1 MDNKISKEEL
11 TNIIKIYKIF
21 NDDEIL
27 IMINDPDLI
36 SDVNIKNSLIK
47 LINLEN
53 NVLDK
58 IKYYFDEYNN
68 LTGGK
73 GRRRKRKKS
82 KRKKKRSKKKRS
94 KKNKS
99 KKKKLGRNKNS
110 KKKKSKKK
118 KSKDK
123 ELDEESDQF
132 SEESNVSSENVSR
145 RSGNVSSENVSR
157 RSNNL
162 SPDNFSTPV
171 IGNNRLSGFSTGIP
185 NITINNNNNNGS
197 QTIDDKNI
205 PQVSIPLKFVINKE
219 GVSKN
224 VKSDKKGGRN
234 IELNKSNGLDILKKS
249 LDSGETEFNLTF
261 DLTKDIN
268 YENKE
273 YSEIMNNVKSLVKKK
288 VVDVANNKNVP
299 QFKNELKE
307 KITSINNLLPP
318 FYSQDIVLP

>member
-58 IKYYFDEYNN
+58 IKYYFHEYNN